1 MSDSSDYQG
10 EMFIPLSISDTD
22 AEALM
27 TGADGIRSDL
37 GDLADVLGAIET
49 AGQAFVDM
57 DISRMARAAAME
69 ARAVPAARLDA
80 AQSAARSE
88 WMARMAPRVA
98 VGALALIMLV
108 VSSTGL
114 AFAANGAKPGDMLYG
129 LDRAAEVLGI
139 GDGGANERI
148 AEAHALVASGAV
160 SGGLTHA
167 ASVLPATPD
176 NETAKAAIQKA
187 ATRIQGEPQGPSS
200 FVAEQVGTLLSYLRL
215 ATAAGTVN
223 TSTLAGFAEAIGEPP
238 AEAPGLAGTT
248 PGLAGTTPGLAGTT
262 PGESGDTSSQSEGA
276 TDEGDD
282 GPGQSGDAP
291 GQTEDT
297 PGQSEDTPGQSGNT
311 PGQSGDPPGQDD
323 ATSGQSEN
331 ATDQGDDSPGQSGD
345 TPGQSGDTPGQSGDT
360 PGQGGATSG
369 QSEDLTDQSGDTPG
383 PPDDAPGQSEDVPP
397 GTPDNTPGATNPGG
411 GRS

>member
-10 EMFIPLSISDTD
+10 EMFAPLSISDTE

-27 TGADGIRSDL
+27 TGADGVRSDL
-37 GDLADVLGAIET
+37 ADLADVLGSIRT
-49 AGQAFVDM
+49 AGQAFGDT
-57 DISRMARAAAME
+57 DISRLARAAALE
-69 ARAVPAARLDA
+69 ARALPAARLDA
-80 AQSAARSE
+80 AQAAARSE

-114 AFAANGAKPGDMLYG
+114 DFATNGAKPGDMLYG

-160 SGGLTHA
+160 AGGLTHA
-167 ASVLPATPD
+167 AAVLPATPD
-176 NETAKAAIQKA
+176 NDTAKAAIQKA
-187 ATRIQGEPQGPSS
+187 ATRVQGEPQGPTSY
-200 FVAEQVGTLLSYLRL
+200 VAEQVGTLLSYLRL

-238 AEAPGLAGTT
+238 AEAPGQSGETPGLTETT
-248 PGLAGTTPGLAGTT
+248 PGQSGTT

-276 TDEGDD
+276 TDQGDD

-291 GQTEDT
+291 GQ
-297 PGQSEDTPGQSGNT
+297 SE
-311 PGQSGDPPGQDD
+311 
-323 ATSGQSEN
+323 
-331 ATDQGDDSPGQSGD
+331 D
-345 TPGQSGDTPGQSGDT
+345 TPGQSGDTPGQSGED
-360 PGQGGATSG
+360 SESSS
-369 QSEDLTDQSGDTPG
+369 QSENQTG
-383 PPDDAPGQSEDVPP
+383 PPDDLPEPPDDLPP
-397 GTPDNTPGATNPGG
+397 GPPDNTPGATNPGG

>member
-10 EMFIPLSISDTD
+10 EMFAPLSISDTE
-22 AEALM
+22 AEALI
-27 TGADGIRSDL
+27 TGADGVRSDL
-37 GDLADVLGAIET
+37 ADLADVLGSIRT
-49 AGQAFVDM
+49 AGQAFGDT
-57 DISRMARAAAME
+57 DISRLARAAALE
-69 ARAVPAARLDA
+69 ARALPAARLDA
-80 AQSAARSE
+80 AQAAARSE

-139 GDGGANERI
+139 GDGGSNERI

-160 SGGLTHA
+160 AGGLTHA
-167 ASVLPATPD
+167 AAVLPATPD

-187 ATRIQGEPQGPSS
+187 ATRVQGEPQGPSS
-200 FVAEQVGTLLSYLRL
+200 YVAEQVGTLLSYLRV

-223 TSTLAGFAEAIGEPP
+223 TGTLAGFAEAIGEPS
-238 AEAPGLAGTT
+238 AEAPGQTGETPGLTETT
-248 PGLAGTTPGLAGTT
+248 PGQSGTT

-276 TDEGDD
+276 TD
-282 GPGQSGDAP
+282 QGDA
-291 GQTEDT
+291 
-297 PGQSEDTPGQSGNT
+297 
-311 PGQSGDPPGQDD
+311 
-323 ATSGQSEN
+323 
-331 ATDQGDDSPGQSGD
+331 PGQSGD

-360 PGQGGATSG
+360 PGQSGNTPG
-369 QSEDLTDQSGDTPG
+369 QSGEDSESSSQSENQTG
-383 PPDDAPGQSEDVPP
+383 PPDDVPEPPDDIPGP
-397 GTPDNTPGATNPGG
+397 PDNTPGATNPGG

>member
-10 EMFIPLSISDTD
+10 EMFAPLSISDTD

-27 TGADGIRSDL
+27 TGADGVRSDL
-37 GDLADVLGAIET
+37 ADLADVLGSIRT
-49 AGQAFVDM
+49 AGQAFGDT
-57 DISRMARAAAME
+57 DISRLARAAALE
-69 ARAVPAARLDA
+69 ARALPAARLDA
-80 AQSAARSE
+80 AQAAARSE

-98 VGALALIMLV
+98 IGALALIMLV

-160 SGGLTHA
+160 AGGLTHA
-167 ASVLPATPD
+167 AAVLPATPEND
-176 NETAKAAIQKA
+176 TAKAAIQKA
-187 ATRIQGEPQGPSS
+187 ATRVQGEPQGPSS
-200 FVAEQVGTLLSYLRL
+200 FVAEQVGTLLSYLRV

-223 TSTLAGFAEAIGEPP
+223 TGTLAGFAEAIGEPS
-238 AEAPGLAGTT
+238 AEAPGQTGETPGLTETT
-248 PGLAGTTPGLAGTT
+248 PGQSGTT
-262 PGESGDTSSQSEGA
+262 PGESGDTSESEG
-276 TDEGDD
+276 
-282 GPGQSGDAP
+282 
-291 GQTEDT
+291 
-297 PGQSEDTPGQSGNT
+297 
-311 PGQSGDPPGQDD
+311 
-323 ATSGQSEN
+323 

-360 PGQGGATSG
+360 PGQSGNTPG
-369 QSEDLTDQSGDTPG
+369 QSEEDSESSSQSENQTG
-383 PPDDAPGQSEDVPP
+383 PPDDVPEPPDDLPP
-397 GTPDNTPGATNPGG
+397 GPPDNTPGATNPGG

>member
-10 EMFIPLSISDTD
+10 EMFAPLSISDTD

-27 TGADGIRSDL
+27 TGADGVRSDL
-37 GDLADVLGAIET
+37 ADLADVLGSIRT
-49 AGQAFVDM
+49 AGQAFGDT
-57 DISRMARAAAME
+57 DISRLARTAALE
-69 ARAVPAARLDA
+69 ARALPAARLDA
-80 AQSAARSE
+80 AQAAARSE

-114 AFAANGAKPGDMLYG
+114 ALAANGAKPGDMLYG

-160 SGGLTHA
+160 AGGLTHA
-167 ASVLPATPD
+167 AAVLPATPEND
-176 NETAKAAIQKA
+176 TAKAAIQKA
-187 ATRIQGEPQGPSS
+187 ATRVQGEPQGPSA

-238 AEAPGLAGTT
+238 AT
-248 PGLAGTTPGLAGTT
+248 
-262 PGESGDTSSQSEGA
+262 
-276 TDEGDD
+276 
-282 GPGQSGDAP
+282 
-291 GQTEDT
+291 
-297 PGQSEDTPGQSGNT
+297 
-311 PGQSGDPPGQDD
+311 PPGQD
-323 ATSGQSEN
+323 G
-331 ATDQGDDSPGQSGD
+331 
-345 TPGQSGDTPGQSGDT
+345 T
-360 PGQGGATSG
+360 PGQGGN
-369 QSEDLTDQSGDTPG
+369 
-383 PPDDAPGQSEDVPP
+383 APGQSEDATGQQDDGLGNSDNVPGPPDNVP
-397 GTPDNTPGATNPGG
+397 GPPVPGPPDEVPGPPDEVPGPPDEVPGPPDEVPGPPDNTPGATNPGG

>member
-10 EMFIPLSISDTD
+10 EMFAPLSISDTD

-27 TGADGIRSDL
+27 TGADGVRSDL
-37 GDLADVLGAIET
+37 ADLADVLGSIRT
-49 AGQAFVDM
+49 AGQAFGDT
-57 DISRMARAAAME
+57 DISRLARAAALE
-69 ARAVPAARLDA
+69 ARALPAARLDA
-80 AQSAARSE
+80 AQAAARSE

-160 SGGLTHA
+160 AGGLTHA
-167 ASVLPATPD
+167 AAVLPATPD

-187 ATRIQGEPQGPSS
+187 ATRVQGEPQGPSS
-200 FVAEQVGTLLSYLRL
+200 YVAEQVGTLLSYLRL

-223 TSTLAGFAEAIGEPP
+223 TGTLAGFAEAIGEPP
-238 AEAPGLAGTT
+238 AEAPGQSGDTPGLTGTT
-248 PGLAGTTPGLAGTT
+248 PGQSGATPGQSGTT
-262 PGESGDTSSQSEGA
+262 PGESGDTSGESQGA
-276 TDEGDD
+276 TDQGDD

-291 GQTEDT
+291 GQ
-297 PGQSEDTPGQSGNT
+297 SGNT
-311 PGQSGDPPGQDD
+311 PGQSGD
-323 ATSGQSEN
+323 TSSE
-331 ATDQGDDSPGQSGD
+331 
-345 TPGQSGDTPGQSGDT
+345 
-360 PGQGGATSG
+360 
-369 QSEDLTDQSGDTPG
+369 SEDTTDQSGDTPG
-383 PPDDAPGQSEDVPP
+383 PPDDVPGPPDEVPGP
-397 GTPDNTPGATNPGG
+397 PDNTPGATNPGG

>member
-10 EMFIPLSISDTD
+10 EMFTPLSISDSD

-27 TGADGIRSDL
+27 TGADGVRSDL
-37 GDLADVLGAIET
+37 GDLADVLGSIKT
-49 AGQAFVDM
+49 AGQAFEDV
-57 DISRMARAAAME
+57 DISRMAREAALE
-69 ARAVPAARLDA
+69 ARAAPAARLDA
-80 AQSAARSE
+80 AQAAARSE

-148 AEAHALVASGAV
+148 AEAQALVASGAV
-160 SGGLTHA
+160 AGGLTHA
-167 ASVLPATPD
+167 ATVLPATAD

-187 ATRIQGEPQGPSS
+187 ATRVQGEPQGPSS
-200 FVAEQVGTLLSYLRL
+200 YVAEQVGTLLSYLRL

-248 PGLAGTTPGLAGTT
+248 PGQSETTPGQSGTT
-262 PGESGDTSSQSEGA
+262 PGESGDTSESEGA
-276 TDEGDD
+276 TDQGDD
-282 GPGQSGDAP
+282 GQGQSGDAP
-291 GQTEDT
+291 GQS
-297 PGQSEDTPGQSGNT
+297 GDTPGQSGNT
-311 PGQSGDPPGQDD
+311 PGQSG
-323 ATSGQSEN
+323 N
-331 ATDQGDDSPGQSGD
+331 
-345 TPGQSGDTPGQSGDT
+345 TPGQSGEDSE
-360 PGQGGATSG
+360 SSS
-369 QSEDLTDQSGDTPG
+369 QSENQTG
-383 PPDDAPGQSEDVPP
+383 PPDDVPEP
-397 GTPDNTPGATNPGG
+397 PDNTPGATNPGG
-411 GRS
+411 GGS

>member
-10 EMFIPLSISDTD
+10 EMFAPLSISDTE

-27 TGADGIRSDL
+27 TGADGVRSDL
-37 GDLADVLGAIET
+37 ADLADVLGSIRT
-49 AGQAFVDM
+49 AGQAFGDT
-57 DISRMARAAAME
+57 DISRLARAAALE
-69 ARAVPAARLDA
+69 ARALPAARLDA
-80 AQSAARSE
+80 AQAAARSE

-160 SGGLTHA
+160 AGGLTHA
-167 ASVLPATPD
+167 AAVLPATPE

-187 ATRIQGEPQGPSS
+187 ATRVQGEPQGPSS
-200 FVAEQVGTLLSYLRL
+200 NVAAQVGTLLGYLRI
-215 ATAAGTVN
+215 ATASGTV
-223 TSTLAGFAEAIGEPP
+223 SGSIVSGYAQQIGGPP
-238 AEAPGLAGTT
+238 TDAQGQSADAPSQSGDAPGQSGDA
-248 PGLAGTTPGLAGTT
+248 PGQ
-262 PGESGDTSSQSEGA
+262 SGDTSSQSEG
-276 TDEGDD
+276 
-282 GPGQSGDAP
+282 
-291 GQTEDT
+291 
-297 PGQSEDTPGQSGNT
+297 
-311 PGQSGDPPGQDD
+311 
-323 ATSGQSEN
+323 

-345 TPGQSGDTPGQSGDT
+345 APGQSGDAPGQSGED
-360 PGQGGATSG
+360 SESSS
-369 QSEDLTDQSGDTPG
+369 QSENQTGPPDDLSEPPDDVPG
-383 PPDDAPGQSEDVPP
+383 PPDDLPP
-397 GTPDNTPGATNPGG
+397 GPPDNTPGATNPGG

>member
-57 DISRMARAAAME
+57 DISRMARAAALE

-139 GDGGANERI
+139 GDGGSNERI

-160 SGGLTHA
+160 AVGLTHA
-167 ASVLPATPD
+167 AAVLPATPD
-176 NETAKAAIQKA
+176 NEMARAAIQKA
-187 ATRIQGEPQGPSS
+187 ATRVQGEPQGPSS
-200 FVAEQVGTLLSYLRL
+200 SVAEQVGTLLSYLRL

-223 TSTLAGFAEAIGEPP
+223 TSTLALPDESLRADAHVDQLLHGHSWAWMENFGDESRGTLDVDLMRGVWQELGPQLLADWIADHP
-238 AEAPGLAGTT
+238 ATRPWA
-248 PGLAGTTPGLAGTT
+248 
-262 PGESGDTSSQSEGA
+262 
-276 TDEGDD
+276 
-282 GPGQSGDAP
+282 
-291 GQTEDT
+291 
-297 PGQSEDTPGQSGNT
+297 
-311 PGQSGDPPGQDD
+311 
-323 ATSGQSEN
+323 
-331 ATDQGDDSPGQSGD
+331 
-345 TPGQSGDTPGQSGDT
+345 
-360 PGQGGATSG
+360 
-369 QSEDLTDQSGDTPG
+369 
-383 PPDDAPGQSEDVPP
+383 
-397 GTPDNTPGATNPGG
+397 
-411 GRS
+411 

>member
-10 EMFIPLSISDTD
+10 EMFAPLSISDTD

-27 TGADGIRSDL
+27 TGADGVRSDL
-37 GDLADVLGAIET
+37 ADLADVLGSIRT
-49 AGQAFVDM
+49 AGQAFGDT
-57 DISRMARAAAME
+57 DISRLARAAALE
-69 ARAVPAARLDA
+69 ARALPAARLDA
-80 AQSAARSE
+80 AQAAARSE

-160 SGGLTHA
+160 AGGLTHA
-167 ASVLPATPD
+167 AAVLPATPD

-187 ATRIQGEPQGPSS
+187 ATRVQGEPQGPSS
-200 FVAEQVGTLLSYLRL
+200 YVAEQVGTLLSYLRL
-215 ATAAGTVN
+215 ATAAVTVN

-248 PGLAGTTPGLAGTT
+248 PGQSETTPGQSGTT
-262 PGESGDTSSQSEGA
+262 PGESGDTSESEGA
-276 TDEGDD
+276 TDQGDD
-282 GPGQSGDAP
+282 GQGQSGDAP
-291 GQTEDT
+291 GQS
-297 PGQSEDTPGQSGNT
+297 GDTPGQSGNT
-311 PGQSGDPPGQDD
+311 PGQSG
-323 ATSGQSEN
+323 N
-331 ATDQGDDSPGQSGD
+331 
-345 TPGQSGDTPGQSGDT
+345 TPGQSGEDSE
-360 PGQGGATSG
+360 SSS
-369 QSEDLTDQSGDTPG
+369 QSENQTG
-383 PPDDAPGQSEDVPP
+383 PPDDVPEPPDDVPP
-397 GTPDNTPGATNPGG
+397 GPPDNTPGATNPGG

>member
-1 MSDSSDYQG
+1 MTRSSDYQG
-10 EMFIPLSISDTD
+10 EMFAPLSISDTD
-22 AEALM
+22 AEELM
-27 TGADGIRSDL
+27 TGADGVRSDL
-37 GDLADVLGAIET
+37 GDLADVLGYIRT
-49 AGQAFVDM
+49 AGQAFVDT
-57 DISRMARAAAME
+57 DISRLARAAALE

-80 AQSAARSE
+80 AQAAARSE

-129 LDRAAEVLGI
+129 LDRAAEILGI
-139 GDGGANERI
+139 GDGGSNERI

-160 SGGLTHA
+160 AVGLTHA
-167 ASVLPATPD
+167 AAVLPATPD
-176 NETAKAAIQKA
+176 NEMAKAAIQKA
-187 ATRIQGEPQGPSS
+187 ATRVQGEPQGPSS
-200 FVAEQVGTLLSYLRL
+200 YVAEQVGTLLSYLRL

-238 AEAPGLAGTT
+238 TAAPGQSGDTPGQAGTT
-248 PGLAGTTPGLAGTT
+248 PGQAGTTPGQAGTT
-262 PGESGDTSSQSEGA
+262 PGQGETTPGQGETVPGQDADVSGQE
-276 TDEGDD
+276 DE
-282 GPGQSGDAP
+282 GPGQSGDA
-291 GQTEDT
+291 
-297 PGQSEDTPGQSGNT
+297 
-311 PGQSGDPPGQDD
+311 
-323 ATSGQSEN
+323 
-331 ATDQGDDSPGQSGD
+331 PGQSGD

>member
-1 MSDSSDYQG
+1 MSHSSDYQG

-139 GDGGANERI
+139 GDGGSNERI

-160 SGGLTHA
+160 ASGLTHA
-167 ASVLPATPD
+167 AAVLPATPD

-187 ATRIQGEPQGPSS
+187 ATRVQGEPQGPSS
-200 FVAEQVGTLLSYLRL
+200 YVAEQVGTLLSYLRL

-223 TSTLAGFAEAIGEPP
+223 TSTLSGFAEAIGKPP
-238 AEAPGLAGTT
+238 ATPPGM
-248 PGLAGTTPGLAGTT
+248 
-262 PGESGDTSSQSEGA
+262 
-276 TDEGDD
+276 D
-282 GPGQSGDAP
+282 G
-291 GQTEDT
+291 T
-297 PGQSEDTPGQSGNT
+297 PGQSEDAPGQ
-311 PGQSGDPPGQDD
+311 Q
-323 ATSGQSEN
+323 
-331 ATDQGDDSPGQSGD
+331 
-345 TPGQSGDTPGQSGDT
+345 
-360 PGQGGATSG
+360 
-369 QSEDLTDQSGDTPG
+369 
-383 PPDDAPGQSEDVPP
+383 DDAPGQSEDAPGQQDDGPGNSENPPGQQDDPPGPPADAPGQSHDVPP
-397 GTPDNTPGATNPGG
+397 GPPENTPGATNPGG

>member
-10 EMFIPLSISDTD
+10 EMFAPLSISDTD

-27 TGADGIRSDL
+27 TGADGVRSDL
-37 GDLADVLGAIET
+37 ADLADVLGSIRT
-49 AGQAFVDM
+49 AGQAFGDT
-57 DISRMARAAAME
+57 DISRLARTAALE
-69 ARAVPAARLDA
+69 ARALPAARLDA
-80 AQSAARSE
+80 AQAAARSE

-160 SGGLTHA
+160 ASGLTHA
-167 ASVLPATPD
+167 AAVLPATPD

-187 ATRIQGEPQGPSS
+187 ATRVQGEPQGPSS

-223 TSTLAGFAEAIGEPP
+223 TSTLSGFAEAIGEPP
-238 AEAPGLAGTT
+238 AEAPGLAETT
-248 PGLAGTTPGLAGTT
+248 PGQTETTPGQSETT
-262 PGESGDTSSQSEGA
+262 PGQDGATSGQSEGA
-276 TDEGDD
+276 ADQGDD
-282 GPGQSGDAP
+282 GQGQSGDAP

-297 PGQSEDTPGQSGNT
+297 PGQSEDTPGQTGNT
-311 PGQSGDPPGQDD
+311 PGRSGED
-323 ATSGQSEN
+323 SESSSQSEN
-331 ATDQGDDSPGQSGD
+331 QT
-345 TPGQSGDTPGQSGDT
+345 
-360 PGQGGATSG
+360 
-369 QSEDLTDQSGDTPG
+369 G
-383 PPDDAPGQSEDVPP
+383 PPDDVPEPPDDVPEPPDDVP
-397 GTPDNTPGATNPGG
+397 GPPDNTPGATNPGG
-411 GRS
+411 